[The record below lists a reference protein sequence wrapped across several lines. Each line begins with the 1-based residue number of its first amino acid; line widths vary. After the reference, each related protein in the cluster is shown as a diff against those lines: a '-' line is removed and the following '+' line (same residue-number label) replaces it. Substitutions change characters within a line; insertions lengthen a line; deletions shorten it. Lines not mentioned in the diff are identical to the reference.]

1 MKRVFY
7 ILTIALAILLG
18 SCSNDVEMSYGTIF
32 GVVSDSETG
41 EPVRNA
47 SVILSPGNLTT
58 TTGNDGNYQF
68 DNIKEGTYKLQVS
81 SYGYKTISR
90 QISVMGNSQSMC
102 DILLVP
108 AQELSG
114 IILSTTKLNFDT
126 TYSELV
132 FNITNVGS
140 SGTVAWSVGDI
151 SVGWLTV
158 MPISGEV
165 GMGQS
170 VSVKVLVDRS
180 KLTASESTFITIYA
194 ASGSQSIE
202 VLVAKDNLSGGNTNN
217 GGDTNN
223 NGGTTT
229 PTSGDVTNGLYGHY
243 RFDGNT
249 KNRDGCDAPN
259 AIAINSPEY
268 VDGMY
273 GSKAIKFTSQFGEYI
288 NIPDPMIG
296 SGEFT
301 VSFWV
306 KGLSDGHIF
315 HADSGSDGHYHL
327 AQMYSNYLDLMVDD
341 YLWGENSFRDEDE
354 NFFTHAEIDSSVW
367 TMITM
372 TSTHTGSTGHYTLYI
387 DGELVDKVSRY
398 HVYGWYDAEKYS
410 IKFVFGGA
418 LYGVSGANMTVENLR
433 IYTRPLSAKEV
444 LRIYDYE
451 K

>member
-68 DNIKEGTYKLQVS
+68 DKINEGTYKLQVS

-259 AIAINSPEY
+259 AIAVNSPEY
-268 VDGMY
+268 VEGMY
-273 GSKAIKFTSQFGEYI
+273 GSQAIKFTSKFGEYL
-288 NIPDPMIG
+288 NFPDPMIDDYD
-296 SGEFT
+296 FT

-315 HADSGSDGHYHL
+315 HVENGGHYEYKTKL
-327 AQMYSNYLDLMVDD
+327 ICRMIGNSLDLLGGGYYF
-341 YLWGENSFRDEDE
+341 YLPSYRDLPYTPY
-354 NFFTHAEIDSSVW
+354 FSHSEIDSSQW
-367 TMITM
+367 TMITITCEAQSYDSYM
-372 TSTHTGSTGHYTLYI
+372 TLYI
-387 DGELVDKVSRY
+387 DGEMVDMVNRNTVDK
-398 HVYGWYDAEKYS
+398 GDG

-418 LYGVSGANMTVENLR
+418 LEDVSGANMTVENLR